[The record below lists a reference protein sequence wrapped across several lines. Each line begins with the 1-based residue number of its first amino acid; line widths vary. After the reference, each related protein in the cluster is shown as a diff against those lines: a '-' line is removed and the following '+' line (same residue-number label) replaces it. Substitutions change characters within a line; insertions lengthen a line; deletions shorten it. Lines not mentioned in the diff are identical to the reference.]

1 MRPMPPY
8 ADYVGMPSPVSS
20 SLPPP
25 EHVDVTTRGS
35 IPRGLSGCLVGIG
48 HDQVVRSV
56 LLRPGQTPSYQAQ
69 QLRTHTTL
77 HNVLAFGGIT
87 LVLGDDSPAYELSA
101 ELDTFGVVDLAGQ
114 DRALAAFPK
123 HDVATGELHLV
134 AHTQDGTQS
143 HVIVTAGALTRRRR
157 PILHTPQRIT
167 DLALT
172 SDSVVFVADGFV
184 GITPRE
190 GDARTTWM
198 VTEVADPHLVQAHD
212 AGDAIVVL
220 VLTPT
225 LERWT
230 LHAGARTVEREML
243 DPTPRRFAHLIDN
256 AREGAPRWAWTTG
269 DATIGRHDLVDSRHV
284 HHAVAP
290 GVPGDFVVVPDSGQP
305 DDVGGGWLI
314 GFVHR
319 AAGST
324 TDLRVI
330 DAADLTA
337 PAVATVRIPHRI
349 PPDLRCTWIPSAQH

>member
-1 MRPMPPY
+1 MRPLPPY
-8 ADYVGMPSPVSS
+8 ADDVGMPSSVSS
-20 SLPPP
+20 SLPRP
-25 EHVDVTTRGS
+25 EHLDVTTRGS
-35 IPRGLSGCLVGIG
+35 IPRELSGRLVGIG
-48 HDQVVRSV
+48 NDQVVRSV
-56 LLRPGQTPSYQAQ
+56 LLRPGQTPSYQTQ
-69 QLRTHTTL
+69 QLGTDTTL
-77 HNVLAFGGIT
+77 RNVLAFGGIT

-101 ELDTFGVVDLAGQ
+101 QLDTFGVVDLAGQ
-114 DRALAAFPK
+114 DQAVAAFPK

-198 VTEVADPHLVQAHD
+198 VTEVADPHLVHAHD
-212 AGDAIVVL
+212 AGGAIVVL
-220 VLTPT
+220 VVTPT

-230 LHAGARTVEREML
+230 LHAGARTVEREVL

-256 AREGAPRWAWTTG
+256 TREGALRWAWTTG
-269 DATIGRHDLVDSRHV
+269 DATIGRHDLVDSRNV
-284 HHAVAP
+284 HHFVTP
-290 GVPGDFVVVPDSGQP
+290 SVPGDFAVVPDAARP
-305 DDVGGGWLI
+305 DDTGGGWLI
-314 GFVHR
+314 GFIHST
-319 AAGST
+319 AGAT

-330 DAADLTA
+330 DAADPTA
-337 PAVATVRIPHRI
+337 PAVLTVRIPHRI
-349 PPDLRCTWIPSAQH
+349 PPDLRCAWIPSAQH